1 MTLLSGRECTDDQSV
16 ARCEKYCTSS
26 NQSGFEPS
34 ADQGTGPLQASDSD
48 GFTAL
53 HHSISEG
60 HGDAALLLL
69 MRGAEFDKEANDGS
83 LALSLAPDAKT
94 RSFIVQAAEREGI
107 DLE

>member
-1 MTLLSGRECTDDQSV
+1 
-16 ARCEKYCTSS
+16 
-26 NQSGFEPS
+26 
-34 ADQGTGPLQASDSD
+34 
-48 GFTAL
+48 
-53 HHSISEG
+53 
-60 HGDAALLLL
+60 

>member
-1 MTLLSGRECTDDQSV
+1 MRKVLHFFQS
-16 ARCEKYCTSS
+16 
-26 NQSGFEPS
+26 SGFEPS